1 MNEEEEIK
9 HKTQILQDL
18 REKTN
23 QISQQEERMRL
34 QQEAIYQAEA
44 ERKQKM
50 RAEMELLFQERIRMD
65 EMQRIARLENV
76 RAIEDTI

>member
-1 MNEEEEIK
+1 MLVELKQKTSEIA
-9 HKTQILQDL
+9 
-18 REKTN
+18 
-23 QISQQEERMRL
+23 QQEERMRL
-34 QQEAIYQAEA
+34 QQEAIFQAEA
-44 ERKQKM
+44 ERKQRM

>member
-9 HKTQILQDL
+9 HKNQILQDL
-18 REKTN
+18 REKTK

-44 ERKQKM
+44 ERKLKM
-50 RAEMELLFQERIRMD
+50 RAEMELLFHERIRMD

>member
-1 MNEEEEIK
+1 
-9 HKTQILQDL
+9 
-18 REKTN
+18 
-23 QISQQEERMRL
+23 MRL

-44 ERKQKM
+44 ERKLKM